1 MFTGTQPSKAQQKPL
16 RMLQQQQQHKVLE
29 SNLVYN
35 GVVLKHLHSSHV
47 GSVLDGC
54 LEWKPGFQGIGSSFQ
69 SHFIWVHSDDVT
81 SITRLAGQSGQQN
94 SDRSDNKKRV
104 ARNSSKAKVD
114 GKGPIAL

>member
-1 MFTGTQPSKAQQKPL
+1 
-16 RMLQQQQQHKVLE
+16 MLQQQQQHKVLE

-69 SHFIWVHSDDVT
+69 SHFIWVYSDDVT